1 MTGDPKASVGS
12 LRRGARVAAVQAL
25 YQMEL
30 NGGAPDTVIAEFE
43 SFRLR
48 RNVADVPVEVPS
60 DIDETMFADL
70 VQGVTA
76 GMAAVDALIEGALDK
91 NRSVAR
97 LEVIMRAILRAGA
110 YELSRRDD
118 IDAALTISEY
128 VAVADTFFN
137 DREPALANAV
147 LDRIARHVAQGD
159 GAAEAVHDATPDG

>member
-1 MTGDPKASVGS
+1 MTDDPKASVGN

-25 YQMEL
+25 YQIEL
-30 NGGAPDTVIAEFE
+30 NGGAPDSVIAEFE

-48 RNVADVPVEVPS
+48 RNAADVPVEVPS
-60 DIDETMFADL
+60 DIDEAMFADL

-76 GMAAVDALIEGALDK
+76 GMADVDALIEGALDK
-91 NRSVAR
+91 NRSVPR

-147 LDRIARHVAQGD
+147 LDRIARHVAPSD
-159 GAAEAVHDATPDG
+159 GTAGVVHDAEQNR

>member
-1 MTGDPKASVGS
+1 MTEDPKASVGN

-30 NGGAPDTVIAEFE
+30 NGGAADTVIAEFE

-60 DIDETMFADL
+60 DIDEPMFADL

-76 GMAAVDALIEGALDK
+76 GMADIDALIEGALDK

-97 LEVIMRAILRAGA
+97 LEVIMRAICVPALMNCRGA
-110 YELSRRDD
+110 
-118 IDAALTISEY
+118 TIS
-128 VAVADTFFN
+128 TL
-137 DREPALANAV
+137 P
-147 LDRIARHVAQGD
+147 
-159 GAAEAVHDATPDG
+159 

>member
-1 MTGDPKASVGS
+1 MTGDAKASVGS

-48 RNVADVPVEVPS
+48 RDAVGVPVEVPGE
-60 DIDETMFADL
+60 IDEAMFADI
-70 VQGVTA
+70 VQGATA
-76 GMAAVDALIEGALDK
+76 GTAAVDALIEVALDK

-97 LEVIMRAILRAGA
+97 LEVVMRAILRAGA
-110 YELSRRDD
+110 YELSQRDD

-128 VAVADTFFN
+128 VAVADAFFN
-137 DREPALANAV
+137 DREPALVNAV
-147 LDRIARHVAQGD
+147 LDRIARQVAQDG
-159 GAAEAVHDATPDG
+159 GAAGAVHDAAPDG